1 VQNFGKW
8 IARNSP
14 FELPLG
20 TSLRAIRCCLAN
32 LLREKQKR
40 LICMM
45 PSSLEFLKI
54 VVVDDD
60 PMIRTVVGRCL
71 THFGAS
77 VTLCEEAAGGMRAI
91 EQVRPHAVLLDL
103 VMPGHDGFYLLHQIN
118 AFGHT
123 HNWRPGV
130 VVITGL
136 RDPDLEQEL
145 KQTGASY
152 LPKPF
157 TPVSLFRAVQEAS
170 QPLSLSEKQLACVP
184 NLV

>member
-1 VQNFGKW
+1 MLSGK
-8 IARNSP
+8 
-14 FELPLG
+14 
-20 TSLRAIRCCLAN
+20 
-32 LLREKQKR
+32 LLREKQKP
-40 LICMM
+40 LISML
-45 PSSLEFLKI
+45 PSSLESLKI

-103 VMPGHDGFYLLHQIN
+103 IMPGQDGFYLLDRIR

-123 HNWRPGV
+123 HSWRPGV

-136 RDPDLEQEL
+136 RDPDLELEL
-145 KQTGASY
+145 KQSGASY

-157 TPVSLFRAVQEAS
+157 TPVNLFRAVHEAS
-170 QPLSLSEKQLACVP
+170 QPLSLFEKQLACVP
-184 NLV
+184 NPV